1 MRLRNNGLPLIN
13 GYANHVKNHTFGI
26 EGQKHAKFMPN
37 LNKEYLQNFLLK
49 EILCL
54 TPLWL
59 LCSFFFFN
67 NELSFFRVVVGSQ
80 QNWMGCTEF
89 PCIPCPLPHTTFPL
103 WTFCTTEVHLLWP
116 IKLHRHIIIT
126 QSTRYKLGCTLC
138 WTLWVLNKYYA
149 LSN

>member
-1 MRLRNNGLPLIN
+1 MHLRNNGLPLIN

-59 LCSFFFFN
+59 LCSFFFFLN

-80 QNWMGCTEF
+80 QN
-89 PCIPCPLPHTTFPL
+89 
-103 WTFCTTEVHLLWP
+103 
-116 IKLHRHIIIT
+116 
-126 QSTRYKLGCTLC
+126 
-138 WTLWVLNKYYA
+138 
-149 LSN
+149 